1 MHAALLVLLVYI
13 ITVILQADIMTFFKQ
28 TERVFDEF

>member
-1 MHAALLVLLVYI
+1 MGKQLVLPSYFI
-13 ITVILQADIMTFFKQ
+13 PVILQADIMTFFKQ